1 MAVDETLAYWQGT
14 DYAGGAQTPRPA
26 VGTEHAVVEAA
37 DPTDVGVARLDGA
50 VAAEMAVG

>member
-1 MAVDETLAYWQGT
+1 MVVDETLAYWQEM

-26 VGTEHAVVEAA
+26 VGTEHAAVEAA

-50 VAAEMAVG
+50 VAAETAVG